1 MTEPLTPPGAL
12 SRIDQAVSLKA
23 RIALG
28 FGSLLVLLGFISAL
42 AVLGARTS
50 LDGVQRSIAGSQIM
64 ALFDTIER
72 KSLALGPLAAEFAE
86 TGRAG
91 TLDGLKDTLGVL
103 EQTIALAQTRAQTP
117 EIQRNITEIRTYLAA
132 YTEQLG
138 QLQKL
143 RLTLNSLARPQLMSM
158 VDQSLATL
166 TGLSRSAIDGTAR
179 RTIDQA
185 RDALEQ
191 TRTGLFF
198 FFEAPSTT
206 LASRL
211 RDGRDDITDAL
222 TALAR
227 HPALADAADQKQVRD
242 ASIVQTEYGAQLT
255 EALDLTLA
263 AHTLTQGVM
272 GTTLQ
277 ELLLSSQ
284 IARTLQAQIGEALNA
299 ETARHFSLAEEL
311 TLGFAIAAVALGL
324 IAAVA
329 LARSISGP
337 LRALTNAMTRL
348 AKGHLS
354 QTIPALGRRD
364 DLGHMARAVL
374 VFRDNTE
381 TMNRLRDD
389 QERLRQEAETQRRD
403 DLSRLAQRFQS
414 QIGGIVCE
422 VASAADQMRAM
433 AVILQETAALT
444 SAQTLSVSTGAEEAA
459 VNVESVAA
467 ATEELTAS
475 ITEMARQANDA
486 ARNAAAAVS
495 DVGATELTVASLIAA
510 SSKIQGIVILI
521 ADIARRTNLLA
532 LNATIEAARAGEA
545 GRGFAVVASEVKLLA
560 TQTARATDEI
570 AGLIADVEAATQSVT
585 GSTHGV
591 GEVIAELE
599 IIAQTIGRG
608 MEQQLAATQE
618 IARNIDHAAQGA
630 QDVSHSIATVSLASA
645 ESGQVAEKARH
656 HADNL
661 SQHARALAETVSGF
675 IAYLERDAA

>member
-50 LDGVQRSIAGSQIM
+50 LDGMQRSIAGAQIM

-86 TGRAG
+86 TGRAAALG
-91 TLDGLKDTLGVL
+91 GLKDTLGVL
-103 EQTIALAQTRAQTP
+103 EQTITLAETHAQTP
-117 EIQRNITEIRTYLAA
+117 ELQRNITEVRTYLAA

-166 TGLSRSAIDGTAR
+166 AGLSRSAIDGTAR

-191 TRTGLFF
+191 TRTGLFL

-263 AHTLTQGVM
+263 AHTLTQGAM

-284 IARTLQAQIGEALNA
+284 IAHTLQAQIGETLNA
-299 ETARHFSLAEEL
+299 ETAQYFSLAEEL

-329 LARSISGP
+329 LARSISRP

-414 QIGGIVCE
+414 QVGGIVRE

-444 SAQTLSVSTGAEEAA
+444 SAQALSVSTGAEEAA

-645 ESGQVAEKARH
+645 ESGQAAEKARH
-656 HADNL
+656 HADKL
-661 SQHARALAETVSGF
+661 SQHARALAETISGF
-675 IAYLERDAA
+675 IEHLERGAA